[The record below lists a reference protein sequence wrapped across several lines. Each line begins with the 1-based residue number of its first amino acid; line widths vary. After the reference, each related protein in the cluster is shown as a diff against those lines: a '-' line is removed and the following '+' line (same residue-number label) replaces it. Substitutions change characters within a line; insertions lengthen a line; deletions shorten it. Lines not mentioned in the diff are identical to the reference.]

1 MPEPQEAPKVV
12 VVHPAALWGS
22 IQSWVREQC
31 PENGDEAVALVED
44 VQRAPGQQVRK
55 GSQNLVV
62 LVMKKLV

>member
-1 MPEPQEAPKVV
+1 MEQFLTILPEK
-12 VVHPAALWGS
+12 